1 MKILHINGTT
11 KGGVFNYVKDLH
23 YSLLDN
29 GIDSYLFLPNKKNIK
44 NIIFPSSKSYHF
56 FQKIKIKFSKL
67 LKKFLPKNNQTST
80 LGIFYSSEITKIIN
94 EIDPDLIH
102 IHWLG
107 NEILSLKQ
115 LAKIDKP
122 IVSTLHDMWLFLA
135 HQHYTLDTNFDVGN
149 KNFILKKFTDFLINN
164 KKKLNKQ
171 NIGIVAT
178 SEWMKKKIIDSN
190 FFEKKKISKI
200 PIGINFSQWFPE
212 NKIDAKKIL
221 NINTKKRIILFT
233 SMGPNNLRK
242 GFDLLVD
249 SLKTL
254 SFEYQLIVSS
264 DVIPKYKNFKDF
276 IFFEN
281 INDLKTRRL
290 LYSAADVLVAPS
302 RVEAFG
308 LVALEAGA
316 CNLPSVVFK
325 NTGFEETII
334 DKKNGYLAEYDNKKD
349 FAEGIS
355 WVINKLNEN
364 SDFFKTC
371 RENLEIKFEV
381 NKITNKYISLYED
394 LQKIK
399 KK

>member
-1 MKILHINGTT
+1 MRILHINSTT

-23 YSLLDN
+23 YNLLDN
-29 GIDSYLFLPNKKNIK
+29 GIDSYLFLPKKENIK
-44 NIIFPSSKSYHF
+44 NLFFPTSKLYFF

-122 IVSTLHDMWLFLA
+122 IVFTLHDMWLFLP
-135 HQHYTLDTNFDVGN
+135 HQHYTLDSNFDVDN
-149 KNFILKKFTDFLINN
+149 KNFVLKKFTDFLINN

-178 SEWMKKKIIDSN
+178 SEWMKKKIIESN

-200 PIGINFSQWFPE
+200 PIGINFSEWFPE

-308 LVALEAGA
+308 LVALEASA

>member
-1 MKILHINGTT
+1 
-11 KGGVFNYVKDLH
+11 
-23 YSLLDN
+23 
-29 GIDSYLFLPNKKNIK
+29 
-44 NIIFPSSKSYHF
+44 
-56 FQKIKIKFSKL
+56 
-67 LKKFLPKNNQTST
+67 
-80 LGIFYSSEITKIIN
+80 
-94 EIDPDLIH
+94 
-102 IHWLG
+102 
-107 NEILSLKQ
+107 
-115 LAKIDKP
+115 
-122 IVSTLHDMWLFLA
+122 MWLFLA